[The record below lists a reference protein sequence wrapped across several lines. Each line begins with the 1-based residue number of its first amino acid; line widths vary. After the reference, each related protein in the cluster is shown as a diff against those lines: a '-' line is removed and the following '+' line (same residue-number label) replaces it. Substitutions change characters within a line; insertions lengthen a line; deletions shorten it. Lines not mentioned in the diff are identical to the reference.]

1 METLEA
7 ENVEFREE
15 NVKLKTN
22 FKKLKLKVENL
33 EKKIQ
38 SKQEELCEKVEP
50 KVSFPKTKRSPEI
63 DKNKKTKQKKSQ
75 NISNKNGKALT
86 KPLPTTCVELRAR
99 GHFADGIYLLADSD
113 TNQINAYSC
122 EFLSAADSKIPKV
135 KVIVSYNDNL
145 LFL

>member
-1 METLEA
+1 MEALEA
-7 ENVEFREE
+7 ENVELRAE
-15 NVKLKTN
+15 NVKPKTN

-38 SKQEELCEKVEP
+38 SKQEEICEEVEP
-50 KVSFPKTKRSPEI
+50 KVFSPKTKRSPASA
-63 DKNKKTKQKKSQ
+63 KKSQ